1 MKKYPSKKETLAF
14 LKRVGCNKSVIEH
27 CITVSEY
34 AVEIAKACKNK
45 NPIDIRLIEIG
56 ALMHDVGRG
65 ITNDI
70 RHAILG
76 ATLVR
81 AVGYSEDLANL
92 VERHIGAGIPIR
104 EARKIGLPTRSYM
117 PKSIEEK
124 IVSYAD
130 KLIRGKK
137 RTTVK
142 EAVEEISQKL
152 GTKHPAVKRFKN
164 LHKEI
169 SQLMSD

>member
-1 MKKYPSKKETLAF
+1 MRKYPTKKETLLF
-14 LKRVGCNKSVIEH
+14 LKRVGCNKKVMEH
-27 CITVSEY
+27 CIIVSEY

-45 NPIDIRLIEIG
+45 ITIDMRLIEIG
-56 ALMHDVGRG
+56 ALMHDVGRA

-81 AVGYSEDLANL
+81 AAGYSEDLANL

-104 EARKIGLPTRSYM
+104 EARKVKLPVKSYM
-117 PKSIEEK
+117 PQSIEEK

-130 KLIRGKK
+130 KLVRGKR
-137 RTTVK
+137 RTTVN
-142 EAVEEISQKL
+142 EAIEEISQKL
-152 GTKHPAVKRFKN
+152 GSKHPAVKRFKN

-169 SQLMSD
+169 SRLMSD

>member
-1 MKKYPSKKETLAF
+1 LRKYPTKKETLKF
-14 LKRVGCNKSVIEH
+14 LKRVGCNKKVIEH
-27 CITVSEY
+27 CIIVSEY

-45 NPIDIRLIEIG
+45 IPIDMRLIEIG
-56 ALMHDVGRG
+56 ALMHDVGRA
-65 ITNDI
+65 ITNDV

-81 AVGYSEDLANL
+81 AAGYSEDLANL
-92 VERHIGAGIPIR
+92 VERHVGAGIPIK
-104 EARKIGLPTRSYM
+104 EARKIKLPVKSYM

-130 KLIRGKK
+130 KLVRGKR
-137 RTTVK
+137 RTTVN

-152 GTKHPAVKRFKN
+152 GSKHPAVKRFRN
-164 LHKEI
+164 LHEEI
-169 SQLMSD
+169 SRLMSG